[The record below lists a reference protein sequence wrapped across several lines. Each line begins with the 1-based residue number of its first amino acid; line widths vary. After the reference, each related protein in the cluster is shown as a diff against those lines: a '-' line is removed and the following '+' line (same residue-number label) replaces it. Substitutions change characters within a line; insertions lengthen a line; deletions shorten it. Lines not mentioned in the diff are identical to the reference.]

1 MVRGIESAR
10 AGRCAGEHKKRVFD
24 RQAGSRFRSRQR
36 VAPDRTQDSRAWITP
51 QTGDRLPPYS
61 FRADQVPATT
71 RWTNCCHV
79 QYSSLFVFWV
89 AYRTRSR
96 RRQTDGP
103 AGEFLRREPTG
114 DRPCALRGI
123 GVSEPEVPQTHCDRA
138 LAWPGN
144 NFRRRSSAER
154 GGQPANGP
162 VAFREVIGGD
172 RL

>member
-1 MVRGIESAR
+1 MPAPADVLASTKSAFSIVRRAVDSDLVSELRLIERKTAER
-10 AGRCAGEHKKRVFD
+10 
-24 RQAGSRFRSRQR
+24 GSRPKQATAYPLIAS
-36 VAPDRTQDSRAWITP
+36 
-51 QTGDRLPPYS
+51 
-61 FRADQVPATT
+61 VPI
-71 RWTNCCHV
+71 RYRPRRDGHNCCHV